1 MTGTFSWAQIDDVAR
16 RVSNAKGQLLKKIEM
31 ILNIINLLTINGS
44 GYHEVL
50 VMMTVVANYPSVKNI
65 FLSE

>member
-1 MTGTFSWAQIDDVAR
+1 
-16 RVSNAKGQLLKKIEM
+16 M